1 MPFDYTGSRV
11 VMYNPITGLPM
22 QYGSTGPDGYKPAT
36 PITPFATS
44 QQSGHTEYVVVC
56 QSPTSGLIV
65 MEHAYDAL
73 VANSTTTWSWYQWTG
88 TSNVNKSTMAYPVDL
103 VSDPRPT
110 VSATVYTYD
119 TSGYIWKNVGFSSNG
134 TWSNITPANVT
145 GGKLVPVA
153 PYQPYNLFQAGA
165 TTNDAGSASYMRYMT
180 FDGSG
185 TLYALYFRTIS
196 SANCYL
202 SVQQWTGAGTAWN
215 DITSGNATV
224 EATSF
229 GISNNVSFGVFS
241 SVSGNVILSSPNVGT
256 SGNSWI
262 AYNYTGGSWGS
273 FVSQPT
279 GYALAQATTATSV
292 TEQYSVEAS
301 ASATDGYETI
311 KLGAGVSASGSLIYN
326 ANSGDIYN
334 IGGVSA
340 EPTNAISVT
349 LWPSRS
355 PT

>member
-1 MPFDYTGSRV
+1 MPVYVGSRV

-22 QYGSTGPDGYKPAT
+22 QYGSTGPGLYRPAT

-88 TSNVNKSTMAYPVDL
+88 TSNVNESTMAYPVDL

-153 PYQPYNLFQAGA
+153 PYQPYNLFLAINRQCMHK
-165 TTNDAGSASYMRYMT
+165 TSYPQLLC
-180 FDGSG
+180 G
-185 TLYALYFRTIS
+185 
-196 SANCYL
+196 
-202 SVQQWTGAGTAWN
+202 
-215 DITSGNATV
+215 
-224 EATSF
+224 
-229 GISNNVSFGVFS
+229 
-241 SVSGNVILSSPNVGT
+241 
-256 SGNSWI
+256 
-262 AYNYTGGSWGS
+262 
-273 FVSQPT
+273 
-279 GYALAQATTATSV
+279 
-292 TEQYSVEAS
+292 
-301 ASATDGYETI
+301 
-311 KLGAGVSASGSLIYN
+311 
-326 ANSGDIYN
+326 
-334 IGGVSA
+334 
-340 EPTNAISVT
+340 
-349 LWPSRS
+349 
-355 PT
+355 